1 MSNMGARI
9 TRVITNFN
17 LENRAHREISK
28 LKPRAA
34 PRHPTS
40 ESLPQHNTAGNMT
53 EDINQRNDPLLS
65 MLKNVYVESKDPV
78 SQGEDVSTVN
88 KAKQET
94 ERRLLKFSLPGDP
107 YGICDVTD
115 VPKGKLTLV
124 EALTVL
130 NNHKQLPKTWTTEK
144 MSQEYSLDP
153 KDAKALVDFF
163 IPFDVKI
170 IPAESAKNKQIN
182 DS

>member
-1 MSNMGARI
+1 MSTMGARI

-17 LENRAHREISK
+17 LENRVHREMSK

-40 ESLPQHNTAGNMT
+40 HSLPQHNTAGCMP
-53 EDINQRNDPLLS
+53 EEINQRNDPLLS
-65 MLKNVYVESKDPV
+65 MLKDVYVESKDPQDEEV
-78 SQGEDVSTVN
+78 SKVN
-88 KAKQET
+88 KAEQET
-94 ERRLLKFSLPGDP
+94 DRRLLKFSLPGDP

-130 NNHKQLPKTWTTEK
+130 NNHKQMPKIWTTEK
-144 MSQEYSLDP
+144 MAQEYSLDP
-153 KDAKALVDFF
+153 NDAKALVDFF

-170 IPAESAKNKQIN
+170 IQVESAKNKQIN